1 MNWNSLKF
9 ANIELLSL
17 TSVTEENV
25 ATIRLGATVIRGE
38 MKTAL
43 LDGDTQNYDL
53 DRGFTRHPIDCN
65 NGTGIVIQL
74 GQPYI
79 INTIKLLL
87 WDKDMR

>member
-1 MNWNSLKF
+1 MFNSKS
-9 ANIELLSL
+9 NSID
-17 TSVTEENV
+17 SVSVMEENV
-25 ATIRLGATVIRGE
+25 ATARLEAAVIRGE

-43 LDGDTQNYDL
+43 LDGDVQNYDL
-53 DRGFTRHPIDCN
+53 DRGFTRHPIDGN
-65 NGTGIVIQL
+65 NGNGIVIKL